1 LNAVLITGVD
11 IGLWKLMVNN
21 GADKAQRV
29 DNLSKSLNVDPVL
42 LGGFYEDTLGD
53 IC

>member
-11 IGLWKLMVNN
+11 IGLWKLMVKN
-21 GADKAQRV
+21 GADKSHEV

-42 LGGFYEDTLGD
+42 LGGFCEITLGG

>member
-11 IGLWKLMVNN
+11 IGLWKLMVKN
-21 GADKAQRV
+21 GTDKAQRV
-29 DNLSKSLNVDPVL
+29 DSLSKSLNVDPVL
-42 LGGFYEDTLGD
+42 LGGFDEDMLGD